1 MYQPMAPCP
10 ACARHVRVRESAC
23 PFCAAALPADFA
35 AHVAPDPTGRLSRS
49 AIAALATAVL
59 GAACAREAPATTTA
73 PATSSGGGVVQGP
86 IGTTAPIPPPRV
98 VPVEDAGAGP
108 DDAGAVVAEYGAPAP
123 RFDAGAPVAAY
134 GAPPRMVTPAPGPPD
149 NGGVHSLYGIAPRE

>member
-1 MYQPMAPCP
+1 MAPCP

-35 AHVAPDPTGRLSRS
+35 SHVAPDLGARLSRS

-59 GAACAREAPATTTA
+59 GAACAREAPATVPA
-73 PATSSGGGVVQGP
+73 PEPTSGGGVVQGP
-86 IGTTAPIPPPRV
+86 IGAPTPIPQPRV

-108 DDAGAVVAEYGAPAP
+108 DDTGAVVP
-123 RFDAGAPVAAY
+123 AY
-134 GAPPRMVTPAPGPPD
+134 GVAPPPRVQGPPD
-149 NGGVHSLYGIAPRE
+149 NGTAQPLYGISPPPR